1 MKVLSSDTRV
11 EILRALSHRRKMP
24 SELARELG
32 IRPSTVVEHLKIL
45 KKSGMVIVINT
56 GHKWKYY
63 DLTSKGSN
71 LIKPKFPVQFAI
83 LLSIGIIVMFT
94 GFTNIYTMI
103 DYDFDYP
110 IVTITEQI
118 IEDSAKSMITGSEG
132 ILQSTS
138 VSDTDVPQVTGEL
151 TPTLEET
158 DDVEDNLE
166 VVRTTNTTYQK
177 ETIQIPEINWTSLI
191 LIVFGAVVIVLSAQK
206 ISEMRKNI

>member
-1 MKVLSSDTRV
+1 MNLDKQDMKVLSSDTRV

-118 IEDSAKSMITGSEG
+118 SGSEVAKNTITDSEAVSTG
-132 ILQSTS
+132 IASETTDDLGQS
-138 VSDTDVPQVTGEL
+138 
-151 TPTLEET
+151 PTLNDSKNEIF
-158 DDVEDNLE
+158 
-166 VVRTTNTTYQK
+166 RITNTTYK
-177 ETIQIPEINWTSLI
+177 REIIQIPEINWTSLI

-206 ISEMRKNI
+206 IDKIKRQ